1 MSADVR
7 RALADHWRD
16 QGELEHASVVAFQD
30 LARRLAMVDA
40 PDELVRRALRAV
52 EQESDHWV
60 RCFDL
65 AGRYLGQSLR
75 PGRLRR
81 PLRLPRSRPHEIAAL
96 AVESLCDG
104 MLNEGYAAVLADARA
119 RRATDARVHETMR
132 IIARD
137 EAEHA
142 AFAADVFRWCVASGG
157 AFTRSSAADALAL
170 LPTRLHT
177 AVIPHGLP
185 DRPLADHGCF
195 DADPHGELY
204 DLLRR
209 TVIAEADR
217 ALQISDVDAAA

>member
-40 PDELVRRALRAV
+40 PDDLVARARRAV
-52 EQESDHWV
+52 EQESDHWA

-81 PLRLPRSRPHEIAAL
+81 PLRLPRSRPSEIAAL

-104 MLNEGYAAVLADARA
+104 MLNEGYAALLAEARA
-119 RRATDARVHETMR
+119 RRATDARVHDTLGV
-132 IIARD
+132 IARD

-142 AFAADVFRWCVASGG
+142 AFAADVFRWCVATGG
-157 AFTRSSAADALAL
+157 PLTHTSVTDALAL
-170 LPTRLHT
+170 LPLRLRT
-177 AVIPHGLP
+177 TVIPQGLP
-185 DRPLADHGCF
+185 LRPLADHGCF
-195 DADPHGELY
+195 DADRDGDLY
-204 DLLRR
+204 DRLRQ
-209 TVIAEADR
+209 TVLSEAHQ
-217 ALQISDVDAAA
+217 ALRITDIDAAA